1 VTPYIDCIH
10 FYYYIYYLFKIS
22 CSSKRNSTLSRATT
36 KYNFSGM
43 RSTTLEE
50 TRYYRIRERYIL
62 FCSCTLRDRTC
73 KIFAY
78 RNTNRS
84 NNFVQR
90 TIAFEES
97 HDSCVRCFSCSNSG
111 AFNFRIHD
119 AVLWNIANVIYGI
132 FEYEI
137 YNVTRFSMWIWNKY
151 LWIVKYKLT
160 N

>member
-119 AVLWNIANVIYGI
+119 AVLWSSKYCKCNIRNI
-132 FEYEI
+132 
-137 YNVTRFSMWIWNKY
+137 RIWNLQRNSFFHVNLK
-151 LWIVKYKLT
+151 
-160 N
+160 